1 MDELAFLEN
10 ASAAFEDIEENG
22 PSASPLAFDIA
33 FVGLAERVDAAVY
46 NPVTHDVLEVSNIIY
61 ERHPDGRP
69 PERAYWVGR
78 KLKKCIFG
86 VVKACTI
93 LKFRNASD
101 VPWEVTEHKAAVKI
115 MSWQKIRELRH
126 IEDPQKEVAA
136 MQFVSQDGTHPHVMG
151 TLDVLQDDE
160 YLLMFMPFCSSG
172 DLFGFVQ
179 QAGRFPEPMARYWF
193 KQILEVRQHRISK
206 IVVRNGLNYKFTHSF
221 PSLPISFI
229 HQGLSHLQKMGVCH
243 RDMSLENILV
253 DEYKTSVVIDLGMCL
268 RVPYASDD
276 GLVSDVTSGN
286 LRLLMRPL
294 IPCGKPNYI
303 SPEILRSEEPFDGFA
318 IDLWA
323 TGVILFIMLVGLP
336 PWEFARDE
344 DPRYRMVI
352 RGGLTR
358 MLASWQRSVSPA
370 AADLLQRMLME
381 NPRDRLSLCEIKDHP
396 WVLDEVAAKFDAPVQ
411 EGWRR

>member
-10 ASAAFEDIEENG
+10 ASASFEDIAENG
-22 PSASPLAFDIA
+22 DPSVPLSFDPA
-33 FVGLAERVDAAVY
+33 TVGAAERVDAAVF
-46 NPVTHDVLEVSNIIY
+46 NPVTSEVLEVSNIIY
-61 ERHPDGRP
+61 QRHADGRP

-93 LKFRNASD
+93 LKFRNVPD
-101 VPWEVTEHKAAVKI
+101 VPWEVTELKAAVKI

-136 MQFVSQDGTHPHVMG
+136 MQFVCRDGVHPHIMG

-160 YLLMFMPFCSSG
+160 YLLLFMPFCSSG

-193 KQILEVRQHRISK
+193 KQILEA
-206 IVVRNGLNYKFTHSF
+206 LC
-221 PSLPISFI
+221 
-229 HQGLSHLQKMGVCH
+229 HLQKLGVCH
-243 RDMSLENILV
+243 RDMSLENILL

-276 GLVSDVTSGN
+276 GEGVTDVSSGN
-286 LRLLMRPL
+286 LRVLIKPL

-303 SPEILRSEEPFDGFA
+303 SPEVLMSEEPFDGFA

-336 PWEFARDE
+336 PWEFARGE
-344 DPRYRMVI
+344 DPRYKMVTK
-352 RGGLTR
+352 GGLRR
-358 MLASWQRSVSPA
+358 MLRSWDREVSAPAS
-370 AADLLQRMLME
+370 DLLQKMLME
-381 NPRDRLSLCEIKDHP
+381 NPRERLSLAEVKDHP
-396 WVLDEVAAKFDAPVQ
+396 WVLDEDGAFQPPTTA
-411 EGWRR
+411 EGWRG

>member
-10 ASAAFEDIEENG
+10 ASAAFEDIDENG
-22 PSASPLAFDIA
+22 PAAAPLPFDVA
-33 FVGLAERVDAAVY
+33 TVGLAERVDAAVY

-93 LKFRNASD
+93 LKFRNVPD

-151 TLDVLQDDE
+151 TLDVLQDEE

-193 KQILEVRQHRISK
+193 KQILEVSHYSIKTQTYSILQSWVSSSNHGS
-206 IVVRNGLNYKFTHSF
+206 LNRSLFYLSFLQTTGTKSFTKDGCL
-221 PSLPISFI
+221 PS
-229 HQGLSHLQKMGVCH
+229 
-243 RDMSLENILV
+243 
-253 DEYKTSVVIDLGMCL
+253 
-268 RVPYASDD
+268 
-276 GLVSDVTSGN
+276 
-286 LRLLMRPL
+286 
-294 IPCGKPNYI
+294 
-303 SPEILRSEEPFDGFA
+303 
-318 IDLWA
+318 
-323 TGVILFIMLVGLP
+323 
-336 PWEFARDE
+336 
-344 DPRYRMVI
+344 
-352 RGGLTR
+352 
-358 MLASWQRSVSPA
+358 
-370 AADLLQRMLME
+370 
-381 NPRDRLSLCEIKDHP
+381 
-396 WVLDEVAAKFDAPVQ
+396 
-411 EGWRR
+411 